1 MLVAAM
7 IPLLFVVVGGGAWD
21 CVLPCFCL
29 QHSFLP
35 VLTTVAM
42 LLASLTALEIGKR
55 FGGFALA
62 ILGEEGEMNVL

>member
-1 MLVAAM
+1 
-7 IPLLFVVVGGGAWD
+7 
-21 CVLPCFCL
+21 
-29 QHSFLP
+29 
-35 VLTTVAM
+35 M